1 MNFFVLLNLN
11 MEQKND
17 VKESENEKDSI
28 KLSLNLNEEKY
39 LLKIY
44 PSRDKI
50 NIVFKLEKEKTQTY
64 YYFEKFDLK
73 DFRRTNNLFIN
84 DNNIT
89 GVYFHLRQL
98 AENYISTLEKK
109 EIRMNILFK
118 EQNNS
123 KQVINF
129 ILRKKILS
137 QDRLN
142 PLLVS
147 QIQDN
152 QSKID
157 VLKQQIIKLDNS
169 LQTKNDV
176 IANINNNMT
185 NINSVINN
193 INIINK
199 SKINSNNSIRSNES
213 NSENTNN
220 TSNNNND
227 NEEIEEEISGNDS
240 DIHFYQKKEP
250 DSKRSNG
257 KRKKKNKNKYKKVK
271 MAQAD
276 ANKTNN
282 NDSFFCIESMEVFQ
296 NKKTIELL
304 FILNVITILV
314 VLYLVGSIYSL
325 RSNLEYEKVRVE
337 DVMNKLAYLSLV
349 DDSNDDDYVNLR
361 DIFGDN
367 NLDMS
372 LKTRDEGRITST
384 TKGDYMDERK
394 RKMQDKRKRNN
405 I

>member
-1 MNFFVLLNLN
+1 
-11 MEQKND
+11 MEQKD
-17 VKESENEKDSI
+17 DLKETENEKDSI
-28 KLSLNLNEEKY
+28 KINLNLNEEKY

-44 PSRDKI
+44 PSRDII
-50 NIVFKLEKEKTQTY
+50 NIVFKLEKEKIQTY
-64 YYFEKFDLK
+64 YYFEKFDLR
-73 DFRRTNNLFIN
+73 DFRQTNKVFIT
-84 DNNIT
+84 DNNIME
-89 GVYFHLRQL
+89 VFIHLKQL
-98 AENYISTLEKK
+98 TESYISTIEKN
-109 EIRMNILFK
+109 EIKMYLLFK

-123 KQVINF
+123 KLIMKF
-129 ILRKKILS
+129 MLRKKILS
-137 QDRLN
+137 QEKLN

-152 QSKID
+152 QSKINI
-157 VLKQQIIKLDNS
+157 LKEQIMKLDNS

-176 IANINNNMT
+176 ITNINNNMT

-193 INIINK
+193 INVINK
-199 SKINSNNSIRSNES
+199 TKINSNNSSRSNES

-220 TSNNNND
+220 TSNNNNE
-227 NEEIEEEISGNDS
+227 NEEVEEEISGNDS
-240 DIHFYQKKEP
+240 DIHFCQKQEP
-250 DSKRSNG
+250 ESKRSNG

-271 MAQAD
+271 LAQTET
-276 ANKTNN
+276 NNNN

-325 RSNLEYEKVRVE
+325 KSNLEYEKVRVE

-361 DIFGDN
+361 DLFGDN
-367 NLDMS
+367 NIDMS
-372 LKTRDEGRITST
+372 LKMRDEGRITST
-384 TKGDYMDERK
+384 TKEDYMDK
-394 RKMQDKRKRNN
+394 RKMQDKRKKNN

>member
-1 MNFFVLLNLN
+1 

-240 DIHFYQKKEP
+240 DIHFYKKKEP

>member
-1 MNFFVLLNLN
+1 
-11 MEQKND
+11 MEEKDD
-17 VKESENEKDSI
+17 VKETENEKDSI
-28 KLSLNLNEEKY
+28 KISLNLNEEKY

-50 NIVFKLEKEKTQTY
+50 NIVFKLEKEKIQTY
-64 YYFEKFDLK
+64 YYFEKFDLR
-73 DFRRTNNLFIN
+73 DFRQTHKLFIS

-89 GVYFHLRQL
+89 EVFIHLKQL
-98 AENYISTLEKK
+98 TESYISTIEKN
-109 EIRMNILFK
+109 EIKMYLLFK

-123 KQVINF
+123 KLIMKF
-129 ILRKKILS
+129 MLRKKILS
-137 QDRLN
+137 QERLN

-152 QSKID
+152 QSKINI
-157 VLKQQIIKLDNS
+157 LKEQIMKLDNS

-176 IANINNNMT
+176 ITNINNNMA

-193 INIINK
+193 INVINK
-199 SKINSNNSIRSNES
+199 AKINSNNSSRSNES

-220 TSNNNND
+220 TSNNNNE
-227 NEEIEEEISGNDS
+227 NEEVEEEISGNDS
-240 DIHFYQKKEP
+240 DIHFYQKQEP
-250 DSKRSNG
+250 ESKRSNG

-271 MAQAD
+271 LAQTET
-276 ANKTNN
+276 NNNN
-282 NDSFFCIESMEVFQ
+282 NDSFFCFESMEFFQ

-314 VLYLVGSIYSL
+314 VLYLVGSMYSL

-361 DIFGDN
+361 DLFGDN
-367 NLDMS
+367 NIDMS
-372 LKTRDEGRITST
+372 LKMRDEGRITST
-384 TKGDYMDERK
+384 TKEDYMDK
-394 RKMQDKRKRNN
+394 RKMQDKRKKNN

>member
-1 MNFFVLLNLN
+1 

-28 KLSLNLNEEKY
+28 KLCFNLNEEKY

>member
-1 MNFFVLLNLN
+1 
-11 MEQKND
+11 MEQKYD
-17 VKESENEKDSI
+17 LKESENEKDSI
-28 KLSLNLNEEKY
+28 KISLNLNEEKY

-64 YYFEKFDLK
+64 YYFEKFDLR
-73 DFRRTNNLFIN
+73 DFRHTNKLFIP
-84 DNNIT
+84 DNNIME
-89 GVYFHLRQL
+89 VFIHLKQL
-98 AENYISTLEKK
+98 TENYSYTLENK
-109 EIRMNILFK
+109 EIKMLVLFK

-123 KQVINF
+123 KLIMKFV
-129 ILRKKILS
+129 LRKKILS

-152 QSKID
+152 QSKIN
-157 VLKQQIIKLDNS
+157 VLKQQIMKLDNS

-176 IANINNNMT
+176 ITNINNNMT
-185 NINSVINN
+185 NISSVINN

-199 SKINSNNSIRSNES
+199 TKLNSNNSIRSNES

-220 TSNNNND
+220 TSNNNNE
-227 NEEIEEEISGNDS
+227 NEEVEEEISGNDS
-240 DIHFYQKKEP
+240 DIHFYQKQEP
-250 DSKRSNG
+250 ESKRSNG

-271 MAQAD
+271 LAQTET
-276 ANKTNN
+276 NNNN

-367 NLDMS
+367 NIDMN

>member
-1 MNFFVLLNLN
+1 
-11 MEQKND
+11 MELKDDSKETKND
-17 VKESENEKDSI
+17 KDSI
-28 KLSLNLNEEKY
+28 KINLILNEEKY

-44 PSRDKI
+44 TSRDKI

-64 YYFEKFDLK
+64 YYFEKFDLR
-73 DFRRTNNLFIN
+73 DFRQANELFIT

-89 GVYFHLRQL
+89 EVLIHLKQIT
-98 AENYISTLEKK
+98 ENYTSTLEKK
-109 EIRMNILFK
+109 ELRMYILFK

-123 KQVINF
+123 KPIMKF
-129 ILRKKILS
+129 MLRKKILS

-147 QIQDN
+147 QIQEN
-152 QSKID
+152 QSKINT
-157 VLKQQIIKLDNS
+157 LQQQVIKLDNS
-169 LQTKNDV
+169 LKTKND
-176 IANINNNMT
+176 IITNINNNMT

-199 SKINSNNSIRSNES
+199 AKLISTNSTNSNES
-213 NSENTNN
+213 NSDNTNN

-240 DIHFYQKKEP
+240 DIHFYQKQEP
-250 DSKRSNG
+250 EPKRSNG
-257 KRKKKNKNKYKKVK
+257 KRKKKNKNKYKKAK
-271 MAQAD
+271 LAQID
-276 ANKTNN
+276 NNKINN
-282 NDSFFCIESMEVFQ
+282 EDSFFCIESMEVFQ

-304 FILNVITILV
+304 FILNIITILV

-325 RSNLEYEKVRVE
+325 RSNLEYEKVKVE

-349 DDSNDDDYVNLR
+349 DDSNEDDYANLR

-367 NLDMS
+367 NIDMN

-384 TKGDYMDERK
+384 TKEDYIEERK
-394 RKMQDKRKRNN
+394 RKMQDKRNN

>member
-1 MNFFVLLNLN
+1 
-11 MEQKND
+11 MEQKD
-17 VKESENEKDSI
+17 DLKESENEKDFI
-28 KLSLNLNEEKY
+28 KINLNLNEEKY

-64 YYFEKFDLK
+64 YYFEKFDLR
-73 DFRRTNNLFIN
+73 DFRQTNKLFIT
-84 DNNIT
+84 DNNIIE
-89 GVYFHLRQL
+89 VFIHLKQL
-98 AENYISTLEKK
+98 TENYTSILEKK
-109 EIRMNILFK
+109 DIKMFILFK

-123 KQVINF
+123 KLIMKF

-157 VLKQQIIKLDNS
+157 VLKQQIMKLDNS

-176 IANINNNMT
+176 ITNINNNMT

-199 SKINSNNSIRSNES
+199 TKLNYTNSIRSNES

-240 DIHFYQKKEP
+240 EIHFMQKQEP
-250 DSKRSNG
+250 ESKRSNG

-271 MAQAD
+271 AAQTET
-276 ANKTNN
+276 NKNN
-282 NDSFFCIESMEVFQ
+282 NADSFFCIESMEVFQ

-367 NLDMS
+367 NIDMS

-394 RKMQDKRKRNN
+394 RKMQDNRKRNN